1 MLLNRV
7 ELKSLINVL
16 VRSVRTISAQWF
28 PALRINKAKAVK
40 AKVVMCA
47 IIYQDLYISR
57 NESQPGQQ
65 QVEKLATPLRRIYRQ
80 KLHRVM
86 IIVWIKPSHFDYT
99 LFFHINAV
107 FSGQAE
113 YSYFSADFSLMIFM
127 YYS

>member
-28 PALRINKAKAVK
+28 PPLRINKAKAVK

-99 LFFHINAV
+99 LFFHIIKCC
-107 FSGQAE
+107 FFGPG
-113 YSYFSADFSLMIFM
+113 
-127 YYS
+127 